1 MKQEQDA
8 DAIKSAR
15 GGVSKNRSLPLVA
28 LENVS
33 LGYDSAPILQ
43 TVNLSIYPGSL
54 VGLAGPNGSGKTT
67 LFRTILGL
75 LPPVSGTLSRSCPLS
90 NFGYVPQSAALDPQF
105 PLSASEV
112 VEMGAYGRVRPYQFL
127 PAREKERVKEI
138 LQQIGLPQLAARSF
152 FSLSGG
158 QKQRMLIARALMV
171 NPKIMV
177 LDEPLSGVDEES
189 RRSIADLLTKLPAK
203 RVWQYF
209 FPATTLRWC
218 NAWRTVSC
226 VSIKARSGWTK
237 ERHGCAYEHAV

>member
-1 MKQEQDA
+1 MKQEQDD

-15 GGVSKNRSLPLVA
+15 GEVSEKRSLPLVS

-33 LGYDSAPILQ
+33 LGYDSTPILQ

-54 VGLAGPNGSGKTT
+54 VGLAGQNGSGKTT

-75 LPPVSGTLSRSCPLS
+75 LTPLGGTLSRNCPLS

-112 VEMGAYGRVRPYQFL
+112 VEMGAYGRVRFYRFMPVN
-127 PAREKERVKEI
+127 EKERVRKV
-138 LQQIGLPQLAARSF
+138 LRQIGLPQLAAKSF

-158 QKQRMLIARALMV
+158 QKQRVLIARALMV
-171 NPKIMV
+171 TPKIMI

-189 RRSIADLLTKLPAK
+189 RRSIADLLIKLTREDGLAVFFSSHDLEMVQ
-203 RVWQYF
+203 RVADRIVRIDKGKVWLQE
-209 FPATTLRWC
+209 
-218 NAWRTVSC
+218 
-226 VSIKARSGWTK
+226 K
-237 ERHGCAYEHAV
+237 